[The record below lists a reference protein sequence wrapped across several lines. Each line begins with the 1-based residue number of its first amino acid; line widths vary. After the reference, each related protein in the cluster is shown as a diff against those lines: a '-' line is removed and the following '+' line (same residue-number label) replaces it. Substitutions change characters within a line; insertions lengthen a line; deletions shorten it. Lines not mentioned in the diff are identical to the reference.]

1 MKARGTSFGNQAGHS
16 VIAIV
21 ILLVVIIGLAA
32 ALVGLYLGDPQK
44 AELKATVTDQAETI
58 KSFEVMFM
66 NIFDPEPGGKV
77 TIIPS
82 ASDGRTVSVKAG
94 EKLDLSCVQFSFDD
108 WTGSGQSIPRS
119 LMCPPTGY
127 KVFTAVVWAD
137 QYFPSIGAQI
147 MKTKVLLNIRGAQ
160 LFVCPDGEK
169 GGLDQPKCKAM
180 GDLVPN
186 PKYDQNRRALDP
198 QKDARVAKACS
209 NLRKVSAGQVFF
221 DKVCEASILPG
232 GNLVA
237 YGPGFGMRGEE
248 SFLFAYNGQGASLMP
263 MLPAYLK
270 FQPATGTMPNAT
282 PPVK

>member
-1 MKARGTSFGNQAGHS
+1 MKQRETVFRKQEGQAL
-16 VIAIV
+16 VII
-21 ILLVVIIGLAA
+21 ILILVIIGLVA
-32 ALVGLYLGDPQK
+32 ALLGVFFGDPQK

-58 KSFEVMFM
+58 QSFEVMFM

-82 ASDGRTVSVKAG
+82 APDGRTVSVNQG
-94 EKLDLSCVQFSFDD
+94 EKLDLTCVQFSFDD
-108 WTGSGQSIPRS
+108 WTGSGQSIPRT
-119 LMCPPTGY
+119 LMCPPAGY
-127 KVFTAVVWAD
+127 KVFTAVIWAD

-186 PKYDQNRRALDP
+186 PKYDPNRRALDP
-198 QKDARVAKACS
+198 QKDQRVVKACS
-209 NLRKVSAGQVFF
+209 NLRRVSAGQVFF

-237 YGPGFGMRGEE
+237 YGPGFGMLSEE

-270 FQPATGTMPNAT
+270 FQPASMAPSST
-282 PPVK
+282 PPAQK